1 MTDAPE
7 ARSLVEARRNRLQ
20 ATVGRPLRI
29 PPGSDG
35 DPLEPA
41 NRRYLLEEVQ
51 ELYFNDMEWENLT
64 EEERMEGG
72 PLTELTFPGVL
83 AFVRG
88 LLLTEVR
95 PDALAKAEPR
105 PEVVEDFLDFL
116 ASRVVALNA
125 EARAGDGDG
134 PDRAALEHRM
144 TNGLLDQVL
153 MVYHGISPEDVGSMG
168 DA

>member
-1 MTDAPE
+1 MNDRPRA
-7 ARSLVEARRNRLQ
+7 LVDARRNRLQ

-29 PPGSDG
+29 PKGTEDV
-35 DPLEPA
+35 PLPPA
-41 NRRYLLEEVQ
+41 NRSYLLEEVQ

-95 PDALAKAEPR
+95 PDALAAAAPR

-116 ASRVVALNA
+116 ATRVLELES
-125 EARAGDGDG
+125 EASGRDGDG

-144 TNGLLDQVL
+144 TEGLLDQVL
-153 MVYHGISPEDVGSMG
+153 MVYHGVSPEDVGSLG